1 MVNLLTNAI
10 EAGQAGTLPRI
21 ALRLTEHTDAV
32 ELAVRDH
39 GLGLPAGFDDR
50 WFEPYT
56 TTKTKGT
63 GLGLAMV
70 RKIAEE
76 HGGSVHGENADGGGA
91 RFVLVLPKR

>member
-1 MVNLLTNAI
+1 
-10 EAGQAGTLPRI
+10 
-21 ALRLTEHTDAV
+21 
-32 ELAVRDH
+32 
-39 GLGLPAGFDDR
+39 DR